1 MPVAQES
8 LLVVGAQ
15 DVFLAPTRT
24 AFLEAM
30 FTISGSGLAN
40 GGHVA
45 YGLWQGSENTAAA
58 SQILIHRD
66 PQMMSFADFAWAVR
80 YPIRRHSNF
89 NLRAHSTCVP

>member
-45 YGLWQGSENTAAA
+45 YGRGLRIQLQHLKVSYTET
-58 SQILIHRD
+58 HR
-66 PQMMSFADFAWAVR
+66 
-80 YPIRRHSNF
+80 
-89 NLRAHSTCVP
+89 

>member
-45 YGLWQGSENTAAA
+45 YGLWQGSENTA
-58 SQILIHRD
+58 
-66 PQMMSFADFAWAVR
+66 
-80 YPIRRHSNF
+80 
-89 NLRAHSTCVP
+89 

>member
-45 YGLWQGSENTAAA
+45 YGLWQGSETPMEMRNK
-58 SQILIHRD
+58 LMRKN
-66 PQMMSFADFAWAVR
+66 PV
-80 YPIRRHSNF
+80 N
-89 NLRAHSTCVP
+89 

>member
-45 YGLWQGSENTAAA
+45 YGLWQGSET
-58 SQILIHRD
+58 R
-66 PQMMSFADFAWAVR
+66 V
-80 YPIRRHSNF
+80 
-89 NLRAHSTCVP
+89 